1 MPQPAPRHAG
11 QTDQAAPRGAALTR
25 LAGVT
30 GALRRHWIA
39 SALLLAGIVLRILT
53 QMAYHP
59 AILYIDSLKYLY
71 PVWYGSDP
79 VEYKIPLKFLF
90 AFGGTLGT
98 VEFVQHLLGIAMAIL
113 IYAVVVRR
121 GAPRWLGA
129 LAMAPVLLDAYQL
142 QAEAMI
148 MPDIWFEAMVV
159 LGLVLVLWRPTPSM
173 RLLAIGAFLLGAA
186 TGMRQVGEVLIVP
199 LLIIVVAMGG
209 GWRQIAKN
217 AVVVTAAFAVAL
229 VGYLS
234 ASLYLTHHF
243 WISRSQ
249 VSLTY
254 GRMAE
259 VANCTTLQVPE
270 IEEPLCPTKAEV
282 AKGPDWLEHNLLGP
296 YRSFKA
302 TLPVALQPHSDQY
315 VARFDRA
322 VETQQPLQVL
332 SGIASDSVKLFALT
346 RNSRQGDTPI
356 WRWQFQGNYP
366 TYCPYI
372 MVGHCPGVTLP
383 AGAIWLTFPPGYHGL
398 HAQSVHKLTSWY
410 GGPPQVNTS
419 IAWFLRKYQLRG
431 GYTPGPLLLLFVLTG
446 LAGSV
451 LLVARRRLAGTG
463 RQLALACLSFFV
475 TGVAILV
482 ASDFFEFSWRY
493 QLPAIVTLPVA
504 GALGI
509 AVIAAA
515 IRGPSE
521 APPSEA
527 VSDPQAPGRQSELA
541 APAS

>member
-1 MPQPAPRHAG
+1 MRMPEPAAG
-11 QTDQAAPRGAALTR
+11 KAEQTDQAAPRNAGRTR
-25 LAGVT
+25 LAGT
-30 GALRRHWIA
+30 LGLLRRHWIA
-39 SALLLAGIVLRILT
+39 SALVLAGIVLRVLT

-59 AILYIDSLKYLY
+59 AIIYIDSLKYLY

-98 VEFVQHLLGIAMAIL
+98 VEFVQHLLGIGMAIL

-148 MPDIWFEAMVV
+148 MPDVWFEAMVV
-159 LGLVLVLWRPTPSM
+159 LGLVLVLWRPTPTI

-186 TGMRQVGEVLIVP
+186 TGMRQVGEILIVP
-199 LLIIVVAMGG
+199 LLIIVVATGG
-209 GWRQIAKN
+209 GWRQVAKN
-217 AVVVTAAFAVAL
+217 ALVVTAAFGIAL
-229 VGYLS
+229 VSYLS

-259 VANCTTLQVPE
+259 AANCRTLQIPE

-282 AKGPDWLEHNLLGP
+282 AKGPDWLEHNLAGP
-296 YRSFKA
+296 YRSFRA

-315 VARFDRA
+315 VARFDRS
-322 VETQQPLQVL
+322 VETQQPLQVV
-332 SGIASDSVKLFALT
+332 SGIARDAIKLFALT
-346 RNSRQGDTPI
+346 RNARQGDTPI

-366 TYCPYI
+366 SYQPW
-372 MVGHCPGVTLP
+372 VFLRGNQ
-383 AGAIWLTFPPGYHGL
+383 IWLTFPPGYRG
-398 HAQSVHKLTSWY
+398 AQTQTPHLLTSWY
-410 GGPPQVNTS
+410 GGPAQVNTS

-451 LLVARRRLAGTG
+451 LLVARRRLGDSG

-475 TGVAILV
+475 TGVAILL

-493 QLPAIVTLPVA
+493 QLAALVTLPAA

-509 AVIAAA
+509 AVITAA
-515 IRGPSE
+515 IRGRPE
-521 APPSEA
+521 TAPTAA
-527 VSDPQAPGRQSELA
+527 VSDRQAPGRESELA
-541 APAS
+541 APTP

>member
-1 MPQPAPRHAG
+1 MSMPQPGPEQAG
-11 QTDQAAPRGAALTR
+11 QTDQAAPRGAAPTR
-25 LAGVT
+25 LAAIAGL
-30 GALRRHWIA
+30 LRRHWIA
-39 SALLLAGIVLRILT
+39 SALVLAGIVLRVLT

-59 AILYIDSLKYLY
+59 AIIYIDSLKYLY

-98 VEFVQHLLGIAMAIL
+98 VELVQHLLGIGMAIL

-148 MPDIWFEAMVV
+148 MPDMWFEVMVV
-159 LGLVLVLWRPTPSM
+159 VGLALVLWRPTPSM
-173 RLLAIGAFLLGAA
+173 RLLAIGAFFLGAA
-186 TGMRQVGEVLIVP
+186 TGMRQVGEILIVP
-199 LLIIVVAMGG
+199 LLVIVVAMGG
-209 GWRQIAKN
+209 GWRQVAKN
-217 AVVVTAAFAVAL
+217 AVVVTAGFAVAL

-259 VANCTTLQVPE
+259 VADCKTLQIPA
-270 IEEPLCPTKAEV
+270 IEEPLCPTKSEV

-302 TLPVALQPHSDQY
+302 TLPVALQPKSDQY
-315 VARFDRA
+315 VAAFDRS
-322 VETQQPLQVL
+322 VETQQPLKVL
-332 SGIASDSVKLFALT
+332 SGIWRDSTKLYALT
-346 RNSRQGDTPI
+346 RNAMPGDTPI

-366 TYCPYI
+366 SYEPW
-372 MVGHCPGVTLP
+372 VFLRGHQ
-383 AGAIWLTFPPGYHGL
+383 IWLTFPPGYHGATTQTPHL
-398 HAQSVHKLTSWY
+398 LTPWY
-410 GGPPQVNTS
+410 GGPAQVNTS
-419 IAWFLRKYQLRG
+419 LAWFLRKYQLRG

-451 LLVARRRLAGTG
+451 LLLARRRLSESG

-475 TGVAILV
+475 TGVAILA

-493 QLPAIVTLPVA
+493 QLPALVALPPA

-509 AVIAAA
+509 AVIAAVV
-515 IRGPSE
+515 RGRRE
-521 APPSEA
+521 T
-527 VSDPQAPGRQSELA
+527 PQGAAAADEQAAGRESELA